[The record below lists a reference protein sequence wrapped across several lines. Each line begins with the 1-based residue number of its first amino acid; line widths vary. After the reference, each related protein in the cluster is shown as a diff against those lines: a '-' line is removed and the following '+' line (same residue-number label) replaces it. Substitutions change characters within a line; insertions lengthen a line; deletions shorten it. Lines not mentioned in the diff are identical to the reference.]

1 MLDLILWFGGIIGA
15 FVLGIGIGGARQ
27 IEIHQRM
34 CEGRAAVKDAVL
46 RALAA
51 ERHNYRVDAVKNG
64 MHEDADVI
72 WLLEQK
78 DELIE
83 RVKKEL

>member
-1 MLDLILWFGGIIGA
+1 MFNLILWYGSIIIA
-15 FVLGIGIGGARQ
+15 LILGIGIGGARQ

-34 CEGRAAVKDAVL
+34 YEGHAAVKDAVL

-51 ERHNYRVDAVKNG
+51 ERHNYRVDAIKNG